1 MISQTLHWLPACRR
15 LLFPLFPRATKEIGD
30 VCTQA
35 ILTPGRAKMFSMHLI
50 TGIHEKQRNNKDHN
64 TLCNGQCTNKEFKSL
79 THMTTEKIF
88 KKNFLIM
95 KMFLQKMKSK
105 SLTGTNS
112 KKITC

>member
-1 MISQTLHWLPACRR
+1 
-15 LLFPLFPRATKEIGD
+15 
-30 VCTQA
+30 
-35 ILTPGRAKMFSMHLI
+35 MFSMHLM